1 LASVPRAAGSREAT
15 ETTRL
20 LRAYRERRDI
30 AARERL
36 IEMYLPLVESLAQ
49 RYVGRGE
56 DREDLVQVGSIGLIN
71 AIDRFDPQRGDEL
84 AAYAVPNIEGEIR
97 RHLRDRATTI
107 KLPRAVE
114 ELRAPLAR
122 ARVEL
127 TARHGREPSAAEL
140 ARELGVT
147 EAQVSRALEAREAA
161 SPLALGAD
169 GLEVGAPGELEA
181 AEDRVLLSGAFRGL
195 SEDERRVLYLRF
207 VRDLGPESA
216 AAELGISQRQLSRRT
231 AAALAKVR
239 VELER
244 GPKQLPSRDPR
255 HTMPVMR
262 AARTPAPDRYLDR
275 PYRITISRDGDADNG
290 AWLAQVE
297 ELHGCEA
304 RGASADEAAAA
315 VQIAMEE
322 WIAAALAEGRE
333 VPEPRAAS
341 SHSGKLL
348 LRMPQSLHAELAR
361 AAERDEVSLNQF
373 ITSALS
379 SAVGWRQ
386 GGAAPEPVRPR
397 EQERRL
403 ALAMAA
409 NLAVVAI
416 AGIAAIV
423 LLVIALSG
431 GF

>member
-1 LASVPRAAGSREAT
+1 MT
-15 ETTRL
+15 
-20 LRAYRERRDI
+20 AYRERRDI

-71 AIDRFDPQRGDEL
+71 AIDRFDPKRGDEL

-107 KLPRAVE
+107 RLPRVVE

-127 TARHGREPSAAEL
+127 TARHGREPSVGEL

-147 EAQVSRALEAREAA
+147 EAHVSRALEAREAG
-161 SPLALGAD
+161 SPLALGAG

-195 SEDERRVLYLRF
+195 SNDERRVLYLRY

-239 VELER
+239 AALER
-244 GPKQLPSRDPR
+244 GPERLPSRDPG

-275 PYRITISRDGDADNG
+275 PYRISISRDGEADSG
-290 AWLAQVE
+290 AAWLAQVE
-297 ELHGCEA
+297 ELQGCEA

-322 WIAAALAEGRE
+322 WISAALAEGRE
-333 VPEPRAAS
+333 VPEPRGAS

-386 GGAAPEPVRPR
+386 GGAGASEPRTPP